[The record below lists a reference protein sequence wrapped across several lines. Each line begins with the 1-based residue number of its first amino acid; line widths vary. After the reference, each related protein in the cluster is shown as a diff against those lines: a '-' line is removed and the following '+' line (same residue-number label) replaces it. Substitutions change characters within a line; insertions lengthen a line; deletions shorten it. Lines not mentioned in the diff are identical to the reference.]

1 MSKKKENEAQLSL
14 EETKVQNRELRSQ
27 LTNKNEQYLF
37 QLDARLD
44 QLEYDPVAKEFVIN
58 EMLHEII
65 EGQKAHLQARKIYGT
80 VTEQANNIVNKEFEI
95 PEGEQEKSPTWMLYL
110 DGALLL
116 GGIFSLVN
124 GFGSYQDPSAQVGL
138 FQVILNFLLGGLA
151 VLTLIK
157 YSPKQGKTKG
167 MLKYL
172 VATVS
177 VMLLW
182 IVTIALSLAFIPDS
196 LNPSLPP
203 ILIMIIGAVA
213 LGAKWYLKKELDIK
227 GTLL

>member
-1 MSKKKENEAQLSL
+1 MSKETKTQLSL
-14 EETKVQNRELRSQ
+14 EETKKQNKELRTQ
-27 LTNKNEQYLF
+27 LTNKNEQYIF

-44 QLEYDPVAKEFVIN
+44 QLDYNPVKKVYVIN

-65 EGQKAHLQARKIYGT
+65 EGQKKHLQARKIYGT
-80 VTEQANNIVNKEFEI
+80 VTEQANHIANDEFEV

-124 GFGSYQDPSAQVGL
+124 GFGAYQDPTTQVGL
-138 FQVILNFLLGGLA
+138 FQVILNFLLGGVA

-157 YSPKQGKTKG
+157 YSPKHGEAKG
-167 MLKYL
+167 MFKYIL
-172 VATVS
+172 ATVT

-182 IVTIALSLAFIPDS
+182 IATIALSLAFIPEVI
-196 LNPSLPP
+196 NPTVPP
-203 ILIMIIGAVA
+203 VIIMIIGAIA

>member
-1 MSKKKENEAQLSL
+1 MSKETETQLSL
-14 EETKVQNRELRSQ
+14 EETKRQNKELRTQ
-27 LTNKNEQYLF
+27 LTNKNEQYIF
-37 QLDARLD
+37 QLNARLD
-44 QLEYDPVAKEFVIN
+44 QLEYDPVTKEFVIN

-65 EGQKAHLQARKIYGT
+65 EGQKSHLQARKIYGT
-80 VTEQANNIVNKEFEI
+80 VTEQADNIVNKEFEI

-124 GFGSYQDPSAQVGL
+124 GFGSYQDPTTQVGL
-138 FQVILNFLLGGLA
+138 FQVILNFLLGGVA

-157 YSPKQGKTKG
+157 YSPKHGQTKG
-167 MLKYL
+167 MLKYIL
-172 VATVS
+172 ATVT

-182 IVTIALSLAFIPDS
+182 ITTIALSLAFIPEA
-196 LNPSLPP
+196 LNPIVPP
-203 ILIMIIGAVA
+203 VIIMIIGAVA
-213 LGAKWYLKKELDIK
+213 LGAKWYLKRELDIK